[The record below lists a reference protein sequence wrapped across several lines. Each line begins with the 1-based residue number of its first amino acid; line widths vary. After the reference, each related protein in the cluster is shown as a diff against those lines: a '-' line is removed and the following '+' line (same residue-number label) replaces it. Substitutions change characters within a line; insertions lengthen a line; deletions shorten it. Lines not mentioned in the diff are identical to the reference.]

1 VEAFFVMRLL
11 LINAFPL
18 APFLTSELWESF
30 KGLESVID
38 KNENKYFGDVSTL
51 LKQQIIFSPK
61 EMRAMIKSSEEDAVM
76 DIFVREKLIKGGFNG
91 FL

>member
-1 VEAFFVMRLL
+1 MRIL

-38 KNENKYFGDVSTL
+38 KNEKKYFGDLNSL

-76 DIFVREKLIKGGFNG
+76 DIFVRKMAIKEF
-91 FL
+91 

>member
-1 VEAFFVMRLL
+1 MEAFFIMRIL

-38 KNENKYFGDVSTL
+38 KNEKKYFGDLNSL

-76 DIFVREKLIKGGFNG
+76 DIFVRKMAIKEF
-91 FL
+91 